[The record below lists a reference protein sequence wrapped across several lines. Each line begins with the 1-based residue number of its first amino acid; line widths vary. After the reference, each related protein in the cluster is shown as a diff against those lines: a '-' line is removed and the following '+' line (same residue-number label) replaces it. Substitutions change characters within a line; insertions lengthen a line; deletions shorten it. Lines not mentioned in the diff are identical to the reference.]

1 MINLCI
7 DKDSIL
13 EVDESDIKDQLLIIY
28 RLLNACKRIN
38 YYLACANRD
47 GYPENTFIS
56 SRDRFKSDLYIDS
69 ILIEIQK
76 LTETKISGGH
86 KVFGIRKVKNLCNR
100 LSRKYKVTGRN
111 CDIFVIDK
119 SKSYISQVQYL
130 SNQGEQFNT
139 FDLMELQNREMDE
152 ISEDVSE
159 LKRLR
164 NQIQAHSDWDVLK
177 SRYNSIDVNSI
188 LSKLST
194 EDYLCGNVAGMS
206 IADVNNFWSRVYK
219 IYNLTR
225 TALMRYTFILLSIYS
240 RQRVKNSEIPVRALR
255 FEDVQSLFQ
264 SQFM

>member
-56 SRDRFKSDLYIDS
+56 SRDRFKSDLYINS

-100 LSRKYKVTGRN
+100 LSRKYKITGRN

-119 SKSYISQVQYL
+119 GKLCISQIQYL

-139 FDLMELQNREMDE
+139 FDLMELQNREMNE

-164 NQIQAHSDWDVLK
+164 NQI
-177 SRYNSIDVNSI
+177 
-188 LSKLST
+188 
-194 EDYLCGNVAGMS
+194 
-206 IADVNNFWSRVYK
+206 
-219 IYNLTR
+219 
-225 TALMRYTFILLSIYS
+225 
-240 RQRVKNSEIPVRALR
+240 
-255 FEDVQSLFQ
+255 
-264 SQFM
+264 

>member
-219 IYNLTR
+219 IYNLIR

-240 RQRVKNSEIPVRALR
+240 RQMVKNSDIPVRALR

>member
-7 DKDSIL
+7 DKSSIL
-13 EVDESDIKDQLLIIY
+13 DVDESDIKDQLLIIY

-86 KVFGIRKVKNLCNR
+86 KVFRIRKVKNLCNR

-111 CDIFVIDK
+111 CDIFVVNKDK
-119 SKSYISQVQYL
+119 LCISQIQYL

-139 FDLMELQNREMDE
+139 FNLMELQNREMDE

-159 LKRLR
+159 LKRLW
-164 NQIQAHSDWDVLK
+164 NQIQDHSDWDVLK

-194 EDYLCGNVAGMS
+194 GDYLCGNVAGMS
-206 IADVNNFWSRVYK
+206 IANVNNFWSRVYK
-219 IYNLTR
+219 IINLIR
-225 TALMRYTFILLSIYS
+225 TALMHYTFILLSIYS
-240 RQRVKNSEIPVRALR
+240 RQGFLYVH
-255 FEDVQSLFQ
+255 
-264 SQFM
+264 